1 MSGMSRKIAII
12 GAGYVGMANALSL
25 GINSENVVYVYDIN
39 PKKVKDIQEGTYS
52 FIENS
57 PLADDVISIKTLKIR
72 GVYGFKDA
80 VDGADII
87 IIAVPTNFD
96 EKISY
101 FNTQAVEE
109 TINLSISYNRRATIV
124 IRSTLPIGFTKRVI
138 SQTGYEKII
147 YCPEFLREGKSLYDS
162 LYPERIIIGGNVE
175 LGKKFAD
182 ILRESI
188 LRKEVPFIF
197 VSSEE
202 AEAIKLFSNA
212 YLALRVAFFNEL
224 STFTEYFGLDTKKVI
239 EGVCL
244 DSRIGNFY
252 NNPSFGFGGYCL
264 PKDTKQLIS
273 NFEEKN
279 IPFVLIKSIIES
291 NNLRKKYIAER
302 ILSIN
307 PKNIGVYRLVSKSGG
322 GNFRESPTIDIM
334 KMLIKHKCKII
345 VYEPLLTNNDHIL
358 SDEVGIKDYVILND
372 LNAFKQQAEL
382 IIANRVDPYLEDV
395 LYKVY
400 TADIFHE
407 N

>member
-1 MSGMSRKIAII
+1 MSRKIAII

-39 PKKVKDIQEGTYS
+39 PKKVKDIQEGKYPS
-52 FIENS
+52 IENS
-57 PLADDVISIKTLKIR
+57 PLAKSVTAIKTLKIR
-72 GVYGFKDA
+72 GVYEFRDA
-80 VDGADII
+80 VDKADII

-96 EKISY
+96 EEISY

-109 TINLSISYNRRATIV
+109 TINLSISYNGKATIV
-124 IRSTLPIGFTKRVI
+124 IRSTLPIGFTKKII
-138 SQTGYEKII
+138 SKTGYEKIL

-162 LYPERIIIGGNVE
+162 LYPERIIIGGNME
-175 LGKKFAD
+175 LGKKFAN
-182 ILRESI
+182 I
-188 LRKEVPFIF
+188 LRKSVLKKDVPFLF
-197 VSSEE
+197 VSPEE

-224 STFTEYFGLDTKKVI
+224 STFTECLGLDTKKVI

-291 NNLRKKYIAER
+291 NNLRKKYIAEK
-302 ILSIN
+302 ILSAN
-307 PKNIGVYRLVSKSGG
+307 PKSVGIYRLVSKSGG
-322 GNFRESPTIDIM
+322 DNFRESPSIDIM
-334 KMLIKHKCKII
+334 EMLRKHKFKII
-345 VYEPLLTNNDHIL
+345 VYEPLLTNNDYIL
-358 SDEVGIKDYVILND
+358 SGEVRVKDYVILND
-372 LNAFKQQAEL
+372 LNAFKQQADL
-382 IIANRVDPYLEDV
+382 IIANRVDPHLEDV